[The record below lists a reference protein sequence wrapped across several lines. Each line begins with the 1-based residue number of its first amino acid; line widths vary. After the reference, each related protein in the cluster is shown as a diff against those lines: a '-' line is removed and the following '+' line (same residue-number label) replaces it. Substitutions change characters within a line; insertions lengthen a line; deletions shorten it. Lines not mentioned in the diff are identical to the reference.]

1 MTGRPIVFGEVL
13 FDHFPDGSRVLGGAP
28 FNVAWHLQALGLEP
42 LFISRVG
49 DDALG
54 NEIRNAM
61 KGWGMTTAGLQQD
74 SSHPTGTVEV
84 TLAGGEPAYDIVAH
98 RAYDHVSADAFPP
111 AVAAAGMVY
120 HGTLATR
127 EAASG
132 AALDALLAA
141 SGEAPVFLDVNLRDP
156 WWQRDATL
164 AHIHRADH
172 LKLNEDELDA
182 LLPDAAPLAQRIPRL
197 MEDYDLATV
206 VVTRGSAGAEGF
218 ARDGTRAMALPRAV
232 VDVVDTVGAGDSFA
246 AVLMA
251 GLLRGWPLQDTLERA
266 QELASA
272 IVGRRGATVDD
283 EDFYAPFRHRWK
295 L

>member
-54 NEIRNAM
+54 NQIRDAM
-61 KGWGMTTAGLQQD
+61 MAWGMTTAGLQQD
-74 SSHPTGTVEV
+74 SGHPTGTVEV

-98 RAYDHVSADAFPP
+98 RAYDHISADVFPP
-111 AVAAAGMVY
+111 AVAGAGIIY

-127 EAASG
+127 EGASR
-132 AALDALLAA
+132 AALEALLAH
-141 SGEAPVFLDVNLRDP
+141 GDTPVFLDVNLRDP
-156 WWQRDATL
+156 WWRRDAVL
-164 AHIHRADH
+164 ADVGRADH
-172 LKLNEDELDA
+172 LKLNEDELDV

-218 ARDGTRAMALPRAV
+218 ARDGTTALAAPRAV

-246 AVLMA
+246 SVLLA
-251 GLLRGWPLQDTLERA
+251 GLLRGWPLQATLERA
-266 QELASA
+266 QEMASA
-272 IVGRRGATVDD
+272 VVGRRGATVAD
-283 EDFYAPFRHRWK
+283 EDFYRPFRGHWK
-295 L
+295 I

>member
-1 MTGRPIVFGEVL
+1 MTGKPIVFGEVL

-28 FNVAWHLQALGLEP
+28 FNVAWHLQALGLDP

-54 NEIRNAM
+54 NEIRAAM

-84 TLAGGEPAYDIVAH
+84 SLEDGEPAYDIVPQ
-98 RAYDHVSADAFPP
+98 RAYDYISSGAFPP
-111 AVAAAGMVY
+111 AASAAGIIY

-127 EAASG
+127 DDVSQS
-132 AALDALLAA
+132 ALDDLLAH
-141 SGEAPVFLDVNLRDP
+141 GEAPVFLDVNLRDP
-156 WWQRDATL
+156 WWQRDPVL
-164 AHIHRADH
+164 ARIHRADH

-182 LLPDAAPLAQRIPRL
+182 LLPDAMPLAQRVRGI
-197 MEDYDLATV
+197 MDAFDLTTV

-218 ARDGTRAMALPRAV
+218 SRDGGTAMAAPKAV

-246 AVLMA
+246 AVLIT
-251 GLLRGWPLQDTLERA
+251 GLLQGWPLQDTLDRA
-266 QELASA
+266 QDMASA

-283 EDFYAPFRHRWK
+283 DAFYHTLRRQWS

>member
-1 MTGRPIVFGEVL
+1 MTGKPIVFGEVL
-13 FDHFPDGSRVLGGAP
+13 FDHFPDSTRVLGGAP

-54 NEIRNAM
+54 NQIRDAM
-61 KGWGMTTAGLQQD
+61 MGWGMTTAGLQQD

-98 RAYDHVSADAFPP
+98 RAYDHISPDVFPP
-111 AVAAAGMVY
+111 AVAAAGVVY

-127 EAASG
+127 DGASRT
-132 AALDALLAA
+132 ALDALLARDDV
-141 SGEAPVFLDVNLRDP
+141 SVFLDVNLRHP
-156 WWQRDATL
+156 WWQRDTVL
-164 AHIHRADH
+164 AYMRRADH

-182 LLPDAAPLAQRIPRL
+182 LLPAAAPLEQRVRRL
-197 MEDYDLATV
+197 MDSYDLDTV

-218 ARDGTRAMALPRAV
+218 GRDGTSALAAPPSV

-246 AVLMA
+246 AVLMT
-251 GLLRGWPLQDTLERA
+251 GLLRGWPLKDTLERA
-266 QELASA
+266 QEMASA
-272 IVGRRGATVDD
+272 IVGQRGATVR
-283 EDFYAPFRHRWK
+283 EEAFYQPLRRRWK